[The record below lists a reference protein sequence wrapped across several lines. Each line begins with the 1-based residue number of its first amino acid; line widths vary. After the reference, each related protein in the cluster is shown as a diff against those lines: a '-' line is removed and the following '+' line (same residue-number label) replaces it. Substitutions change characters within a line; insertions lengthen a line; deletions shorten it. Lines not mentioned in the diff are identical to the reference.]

1 MTSRIRRYDGAAA
14 RRSWIITAVRTAG
27 FMSVLDLSRE
37 LGVSDM
43 TVRRDLRKLE
53 AAGEVRAVHGGV
65 ALPEGVPQ
73 LPGYASRVSWEAEAK
88 QLIGRL
94 ASSLVRPGDTIAV
107 DAGTT
112 AYELARALPEDFSGC
127 LVTNSVPLFQL
138 LLGRPTIRVIGL
150 GGDLY
155 PSSQAF
161 VGPTTAEA
169 ASRHRVRTFFL
180 GGAAVDRRGVYV
192 VTGLEMPAKQALMDI
207 ADQVV
212 LLVDHSKFDAIAPVL
227 LCPFGRLDAVVSDRD
242 PPPEV
247 VEELAAAKV
256 RIFTPTSPPPGVA
269 PLPRAEELRPS
280 ATM

>member
-1 MTSRIRRYDGAAA
+1 VTSRNHRYDSAAA
-14 RRSWIITAVRTAG
+14 RRSWIITAVRSAG

-37 LGVSDM
+37 LGVSYM

-53 AAGEVRAVHGGV
+53 QSGEVRAVHGGV
-65 ALPEGVPQ
+65 ALPEGVAQ
-73 LPGYASRVSWEAEAK
+73 LPGYASRVRWQAEGK
-88 QLIGRL
+88 QLIGQL
-94 ASSLVRPGDTIAV
+94 ASALVRPGDTIAI

-112 AYELARALPEDFSGC
+112 TYELAEALPPDFAGC
-127 LVTNSVPLFQL
+127 LVTYSIPVFQL
-138 LLGRPTIRVIGL
+138 LLSRPTIRVIGL

-192 VTGLEMPAKQALMDI
+192 VTGLELPAKQALMDI

-212 LLVDHSKFDAIAPVL
+212 LLVDHSKFEAIAPVL
-227 LCPFGRLDAVVSDRD
+227 LCPFERLHAVVTDHD
-242 PPPEV
+242 PPREV
-247 VEELAAAKV
+247 VNELTAANV
-256 RIFTPTSPPPGVA
+256 RIFTPASPPPRAA
-269 PLPRAEELRPS
+269 PAPARSRA
-280 ATM
+280 ANF